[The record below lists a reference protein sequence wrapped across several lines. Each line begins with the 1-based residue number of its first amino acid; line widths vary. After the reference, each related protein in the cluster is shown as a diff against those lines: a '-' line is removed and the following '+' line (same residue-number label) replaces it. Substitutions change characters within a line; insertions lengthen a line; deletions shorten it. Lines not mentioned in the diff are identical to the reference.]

1 MRRTTGSLL
10 LPLLFCGAL
19 AGSAAAQE
27 PSRARQLLE
36 RNGCQT
42 SLPGDHEDAG
52 GGAGGHSG
60 NRRRPGRE
68 EENGFRFSLGSGG
81 AAIAEVLLWTVVGGA
96 TVLLVVAIVRGLA
109 ERSRPVVVRTTVV
122 AAPGAPKADPAPAEQ
137 PLPDH
142 ERFAAAG
149 DFAAALH
156 AVLQRA
162 IVRFVERGG
171 RLPKHCTARG
181 ALSRIDAGALPR
193 DAFGH
198 LVAATEVVRYAG
210 RTADRTDYDAA
221 CAQLQ
226 RWEDACRQRP

>member
-1 MRRTTGSLL
+1 MRRHPGSLL
-10 LPLLFCGAL
+10 LPLLLGCAL
-19 AGSAAAQE
+19 AASANAQE

-36 RNGCQT
+36 RSGCQT
-42 SLPGDHEDAG
+42 SLPGEHEDAG
-52 GGAGGHSG
+52 GGAGGSSG
-60 NRRRPGRE
+60 KRRRAGRDE
-68 EENGFRFSLGSGG
+68 DDYRFSLGSGG

-122 AAPGAPKADPAPAEQ
+122 AAPGAPKAEPAPPAEQ
-137 PLPDH
+137 SLPDH

-149 DFAAALH
+149 DFASALH

-181 ALSRIDAGALPR
+181 ALSRIDDGSLPR

-221 CAQLQ
+221 RAQLQ

>member
-1 MRRTTGSLL
+1 MRCTPGRLL
-10 LPLLFCGAL
+10 LPLLLGFAL
-19 AGSAAAQE
+19 AGPATAQE

-36 RNGCQT
+36 RSGCQT
-42 SLPGDHEDAG
+42 SLPGEHEGAG
-52 GGAGGHSG
+52 GGTEG
-60 NRRRPGRE
+60 NPGKRRRPGRDE
-68 EENGFRFSLGSGG
+68 EDGYRFSLGSGG

-96 TVLLVVAIVRGLA
+96 TVLLIVAIVRGLA
-109 ERSRPVVVRTTVV
+109 ERSRPVTVRTTVV
-122 AAPGAPKADPAPAEQ
+122 AATDAKRPEPAPAEP

-142 ERFAAAG
+142 ERLAAAG

-181 ALSRIDAGALPR
+181 ALSRIDGGSLPR

-210 RTADRTDYDAA
+210 RPAERTDYDAA

>member
-1 MRRTTGSLL
+1 MRRHPGSLL
-10 LPLLFCGAL
+10 LPLLLGVAL
-19 AGSAAAQE
+19 AASATAQE

-36 RNGCQT
+36 RSGCQT
-42 SLPGDHEDAG
+42 SLPGEHESAG
-52 GGAGGHSG
+52 GGAGGSSG
-60 NRRRPGRE
+60 KRRRTGPDE
-68 EENGFRFSLGSGG
+68 DDSFFSLGKGG

-96 TVLLVVAIVRGLA
+96 TVLLIVAIVRGLA

-122 AAPGAPKADPAPAEQ
+122 AAPGAPKAEPAPAEQ

-149 DFAAALH
+149 DFAGALH

-181 ALSRIDAGALPR
+181 ALSRIDDAALPR

-210 RTADRTDYDAA
+210 RSAERTDYDAA

-226 RWEDACRQRP
+226 RWEDACRRSP

>member
-1 MRRTTGSLL
+1 MRRTSGSLL
-10 LPLLFCGAL
+10 LPLLLCSAL
-19 AGSAAAQE
+19 AASAAAQE

-42 SLPGDHEDAG
+42 SLPGEHEGAGSG
-52 GGAGGHSG
+52 GGSDGRAGSK
-60 NRRRPGRE
+60 RRPQSEGDRL
-68 EENGFRFSLGSGG
+68 GWLGSGG
-81 AAIAEVLLWTVVGGA
+81 AALAEVLLWTVVGGA
-96 TVLLVVAIVRGLA
+96 TVLLVVAIVRGIA
-109 ERSRPVVVRTTVV
+109 DRGRPVVVRTTVV
-122 AAPGAPKADPAPAEQ
+122 AAPGAPGPEQAPAAE

-162 IVRFVERGG
+162 IVRFVEHGG

-181 ALSRIDAGALPR
+181 ALSRIDAAALPR

-210 RTADRTDYDAA
+210 HSADRSAYDAA

-226 RWEDACRQRP
+226 RWEDACRHRP

>member
-1 MRRTTGSLL
+1 MRRTLGSLL
-10 LPLLFCGAL
+10 LPLLLGFAL
-19 AGSAAAQE
+19 AASATAQE

-36 RNGCQT
+36 RSGCQT
-42 SLPGDHEDAG
+42 SLPGEHEGAG
-52 GGAGGHSG
+52 GGAGGNSG
-60 NRRRPGRE
+60 KRRRTGRD
-68 EENGFRFSLGSGG
+68 ENDSFFSLGKGG

-122 AAPGAPKADPAPAEQ
+122 AAPSAPKAEPAPAEQ

-149 DFAAALH
+149 DFAGALH

-181 ALSRIDAGALPR
+181 ALSRIDDAALPR

-210 RTADRTDYDAA
+210 RSAERTDYDAA

>member
-1 MRRTTGSLL
+1 MRRTPGSLL
-10 LPLLFCGAL
+10 LPLLLGFAL
-19 AGSAAAQE
+19 AASAAAQE

-36 RNGCQT
+36 RAGCQT
-42 SLPGDHEDAG
+42 SLPGDHEGAG
-52 GGAGGHSG
+52 GGPGGHSG
-60 NRRRPGRE
+60 SRRRPGRDE
-68 EENGFRFSLGSGG
+68 RDFSFSLGSGG

-96 TVLLVVAIVRGLA
+96 TLLLIVAIVRGLA
-109 ERSRPVVVRTTVV
+109 DRGRPVVVRTSVV
-122 AAPGAPKADPAPAEQ
+122 AAPGAPKAEPAPVAA

-181 ALSRIDAGALPR
+181 ALSRIDDAALPR

-210 RTADRTDYDAA
+210 GSADRSAYETA

-226 RWEDACRQRP
+226 RWEDACRSRP

>member
-1 MRRTTGSLL
+1 MRRTPGSLL

-42 SLPGDHEDAG
+42 SLPGDHEGAG

-68 EENGFRFSLGSGG
+68 EEDGFRFSLGSGG

-109 ERSRPVVVRTTVV
+109 DRGRPVVVRTSVV
-122 AAPGAPKADPAPAEQ
+122 AAPGAPKAEPAPVAE

-156 AVLQRA
+156 AVLQHA

-181 ALSRIDAGALPR
+181 ALSRIDDAALPR

-210 RTADRTDYDAA
+210 HTADRSAYDAA

-226 RWEDACRQRP
+226 RWEDACRSRP